1 MEGGD
6 YRDMI
11 RITAAK
17 NVALDRREAE
27 DAIDAAAAHVRA
39 RFAAPQKHQIYSDKR
54 AEAIRYLDQVQSGNP
69 VDLSGFPYLAAETG
83 LTADTPIDL
92 AELWLWMDSVWKGA
106 AAAIEQIALS
116 AKAEVRASRDRA
128 TIQAIV
134 TATAETLDAIGEK
147 PPERPKP
154 ILSGHPG
161 RL

>member
-1 MEGGD
+1 MTLT
-6 YRDMI
+6 

-27 DAIDAAAAHVRA
+27 DAIDASAARVRA
-39 RFAAPQKHQIYSDKR
+39 RFAAPEKHQIYSDKR
-54 AEAIRYLDQVQSGNP
+54 AEAVRYLEQAQGGDP

-83 LTADTPIDL
+83 LTADTPLDL
-92 AELWLWMDSVWKGA
+92 AELWLWMDSVWRGA

-128 TIQAIV
+128 AIQAIV
-134 TATAETLDAIGEK
+134 AATAETLDAIGEK
-147 PPERPKP
+147 PPERPKST
-154 ILSGHPG
+154 LSGTPG